1 VAGVWALVLAFRNA
15 LHDLGILRSRRGAL
29 PTLVVGNVEVGGTGK
44 TPHVLDLSRR
54 LFALLGP
61 GSVGVLSRGYRRTA
75 SGFQWVS
82 DAASWHEVGDEP
94 WMIQRQLPDLDV
106 AVGADRIAALSRMAQ
121 ERPSLRVVVLDDGLQ
136 HRALKPDRALALT
149 SRRRPPQGLGWSRL
163 LPAGPWRDLPS
174 RLGKADVVVATTPVA
189 ASQPHD
195 LTTFPTTRVPQLDR
209 PVLLVTG
216 IAQPHRVVEAALRHG
231 LKLAGT
237 AHYPDH
243 HAFTERD
250 VAAWA
255 SWMRVNDVTHV
266 LTTAKDA
273 VRMETWTASWTDL
286 HVAVLELEVEWHA
299 VEEIDA
305 FLKSW
310 TQSLPS

>member
-1 VAGVWALVLAFRNA
+1 MAGVWALVLAFRNA

-54 LFALLGP
+54 LSALLGP

-216 IAQPHRVVEAALRHG
+216 IAQPHRVVEAALRHS
-231 LKLAGT
+231 LELAGT

-243 HAFTERD
+243 HAFTAQD
-250 VAAWA
+250 VAAWE
-255 SWMRVNDVTHV
+255 SWMRANNVTHV

-286 HVAVLELEVEWHA
+286 HVAVLELEVEWRA

>member
-1 VAGVWALVLAFRNA
+1 MAGVWALVLAFRHA
-15 LHDLGILRSRRGAL
+15 LHDLGILRSKRGAL

-54 LFALLGP
+54 LSALLGP

-94 WMIQRQLPDLDV
+94 WMIQRKLPHLDV

-149 SRRRPPQGLGWSRL
+149 SRPRPPQGLGWSRL

-174 RLGKADVVVATTPVA
+174 RLRKADVVVATTPVA
-189 ASQPHD
+189 AAQPHD
-195 LTTFPTTRVPQLDR
+195 LATSPATRVRPALLSPASPNRTGWSRPHFGTASNSPAWHTTLTTTPSPRKTLPRGHPGCGPTTSR
-209 PVLLVTG
+209 TC
-216 IAQPHRVVEAALRHG
+216 
-231 LKLAGT
+231 
-237 AHYPDH
+237 
-243 HAFTERD
+243 
-250 VAAWA
+250 
-255 SWMRVNDVTHV
+255 
-266 LTTAKDA
+266 
-273 VRMETWTASWTDL
+273 
-286 HVAVLELEVEWHA
+286 
-299 VEEIDA
+299 
-305 FLKSW
+305 
-310 TQSLPS
+310 

>member
-1 VAGVWALVLAFRNA
+1 
-15 LHDLGILRSRRGAL
+15 
-29 PTLVVGNVEVGGTGK
+29 
-44 TPHVLDLSRR
+44 
-54 LFALLGP
+54 
-61 GSVGVLSRGYRRTA
+61 RRTA

-94 WMIQRQLPDLDV
+94 WMIQRQLPELDV

-136 HRALKPDRALALT
+136 HRALKPDRAVVLT
-149 SRRRPPQGLGWSRL
+149 SRLRPPQGFGWSRL

-195 LTTFPTTRVPQLDR
+195 LATSPTTRVPQLDR

-216 IAQPHRVVEAALRHG
+216 IAQPHRVIEAALRHG
-231 LKLAGT
+231 IELAGT
-237 AHYPDH
+237 AHYRDH

-255 SWMRVNDVTHV
+255 SWMRSNDVTHM

-273 VRMETWTASWTDL
+273 VRMEMWTASWTDL
-286 HVAVLELEVEWHA
+286 QVAVLELEVEWHA

-305 FLKSW
+305 FLKTW